1 MMADHR
7 TLRKASFFAD
17 CQRNT
22 KLPLLLN
29 EVQPIFNFTS
39 FLHILFVISGYRR
52 IFEYI
57 NLSAF
62 LYVSSVS

>member
-39 FLHILFVISGYRR
+39 FLHMLFVISGY